1 MRKLRMML
9 VAASLLICAAMY
21 GKTITLPGAAKT
33 EKLER
38 ARMAEERGDLARIY
52 SDYATAASYY
62 QSALRVKRQNALLYD
77 KLGIAELL
85 LGERGLARKHFAL
98 ALKYNPRYV
107 AALNNLGV
115 VALLDKLYK
124 PAVSYF
130 NQALALD
137 ETNAHVHVN
146 LAETWIGMNETDR
159 AMAEYIRALELDADV
174 LSGSNEGIQAQL
186 STPEQR
192 ARVSYIIAK
201 MYMKRGNIEGALEYL
216 RRAKEGNFPDLAQV
230 YTDSDFS
237 PLWKDPRL
245 AKIIKR

>member
-1 MRKLRMML
+1 MRKLGMML
-9 VAASLLICAAMY
+9 AAASLLTCAALY
-21 GKTITLPGAAKT
+21 GKTLPLPGTAKT
-33 EKLER
+33 DKLEH
-38 ARMAEERGDLARIY
+38 ARMAEERGDLERIH

-62 QSALRVKRQNALLYD
+62 QSALRVKRQNALLYN
-77 KLGIAELL
+77 KLGIVELL
-85 LGERGLARKHFAL
+85 MGERGLAHKHFAQ

-115 VALLDKLYK
+115 VALLDKIYK

-130 NQALALD
+130 KQALALD
-137 ETNAHVHVN
+137 ESNAHVHVN
-146 LAETWIGMNETDR
+146 LAETWIALNENDR
-159 AMAEYIRALELDADV
+159 AMAEYLRALELDADV
-174 LSGSNEGIQAQL
+174 LSSSDEGIQAQL

-201 MYMKRGNIEGALEYL
+201 MYMRRGNIEGALEYL
-216 RRAKEGNFPDLAQV
+216 RRAKEGDFPDLANV
-230 YTDSDFS
+230 YTDPDFS